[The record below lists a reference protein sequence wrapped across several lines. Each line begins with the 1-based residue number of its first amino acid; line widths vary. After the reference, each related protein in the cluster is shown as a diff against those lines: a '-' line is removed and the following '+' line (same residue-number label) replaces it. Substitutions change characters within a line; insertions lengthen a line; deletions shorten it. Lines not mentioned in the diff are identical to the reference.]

1 MLLLCQVWSPPSYP
15 ASEDESPRPLFSFD
29 GLHQRGVCCLAF
41 SSSLTSSSGKDA
53 EADADPHLLVSV
65 GLDDDHTVGVYSVD
79 PSEKNK
85 KKGLL
90 VCSAKGSKQ
99 RVGQDH
105 EHHGQTHTAGS
116 GTPHACRAD

>member
-1 MLLLCQVWSPPSYP
+1 MLLCQVWSPPSYP